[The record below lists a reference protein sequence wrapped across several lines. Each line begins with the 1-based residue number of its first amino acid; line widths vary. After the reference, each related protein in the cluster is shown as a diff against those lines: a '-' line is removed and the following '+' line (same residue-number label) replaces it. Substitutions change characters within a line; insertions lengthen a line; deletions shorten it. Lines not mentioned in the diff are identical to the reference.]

1 MPFTSG
7 SGRQTTLPL
16 TGLLVAS
23 CWKLLALTG
32 LISLAV
38 YTAVGS
44 MTNGLQKTHPFADYL
59 TIFPG
64 QPLRAVQALGFACV
78 DTTEYND
85 PTSRQYCSC
94 GMKGAAFPYIG
105 IFLKGR
111 IVTAVEFVVL
121 PNTLNV
127 GDLAAWWGRPRIRLY
142 GQVAYLDWPE
152 AGIRASAEPHDGR
165 FSYFMPLLR
174 ASFSQSSEAVR

>member
-85 PTSRQYCSC
+85 PSSRQYCSRV
-94 GMKGAAFPYIG
+94 MKGAAFPYIG
-105 IFLKGR
+105 LFLIFR
-111 IVTAVEFVVL
+111 MVSEVEFVVQSKGL
-121 PNTLNV
+121 TV
-127 GDLAAWWGRPRIRLY
+127 GDLAVRWGRPHIRLY
-142 GQVAYLDWPE
+142 GQVAHLDWPE
-152 AGIRASAEPHDGR
+152 AGIRASAEPGGGHFD
-165 FSYFMPLLR
+165 YFMPVLR
-174 ASFSQSSEAVR
+174 VSFKENLCYP